1 MHKTFFMS
9 HPLIAEFENREYH
22 FKISSLK
29 PTEVKIDMYNTEYI
43 FIKGESGFTN
53 SPQNRFNMT
62 QGLINAVVA
71 KINE

>member
-1 MHKTFFMS
+1 MANR
-9 HPLIAEFENREYH
+9 LIVEYENREYH
-22 FKISSLK
+22 FSVVSQKTNEI
-29 PTEVKIDMYNTEYI
+29 KIDMYNTEYI
-43 FIKGESGFTN
+43 FVKSESGFTN